1 MYALMLL
8 FGAATGAIM
17 LSDGLQDLLRKVPFC
32 ANSTSTSSMI
42 IPSTT
47 TIDCTNAVGYLAVYR
62 VCFSLLIFFVMM
74 AAMMIG
80 VRSSRDG
87 RAPIQ
92 NGFWGLKFLIVISIT
107 IGAFFI
113 QNEAFGI
120 WMMWI
125 GMIGGFAFILIQL
138 VLIVDFAH
146 NWADIW
152 VGNYEDSNS
161 RGWFIALMS
170 ATAVQYILSL
180 TGIILLFTY
189 YTQSDDCA
197 LNKFFISFNMILCVV
212 VSVLSITPK
221 VQEAQPRSGLLQS
234 AIVTLYTVYLTWSA
248 VANNPDGNCNPG
260 LLGIIGDEKNKV
272 SFDKTSI
279 IGLVI
284 WMFCILYSS
293 LRSANAVSSINQ
305 PDPERQDDKRSNNGD
320 AKVWDNEEDNVA
332 YSWSIF
338 HLTFAAASLY
348 VMMCLTNW
356 YQPNSSLNSMNANA
370 ASMWIKVISSWVGL
384 VLYGWSLIA
393 PMILTDR
400 DFN

>member
-1 MYALMLL
+1 
-8 FGAATGAIM
+8 M
-17 LSDGLQDLLRKVPFC
+17 LSDGLQDFLKKVPFC
-32 ANSTSTSSMI
+32 ENSTSTSSMI
-42 IPSTT
+42 IPKTSTF
-47 TIDCTNAVGYLAVYR
+47 DCDNALGYLAVYR
-62 VCFSLLIFFVMM
+62 VGFALLVFFLTM

-92 NGFWGLKFLIVISIT
+92 NGFWALKFMIVIAIA

-113 QNEAFGI
+113 HDGSFGT
-120 WMMWI
+120 WMMWL

-152 VGNYEDSNS
+152 VGNYEESES

-180 TGIILLFTY
+180 AGIILLYSY
-189 YTQSDDCA
+189 YTQSDDCG
-197 LNKFFISFNMILCVV
+197 LNKFFISFNMILCIA
-212 VSVLSITPK
+212 VSVLSILPR

-260 LLGIIGDEKNKV
+260 LLGIISNDHNKV

-293 LRSANAVSSINQ
+293 LRSASAVSSLAQ
-305 PDPERQDDKRSNNGD
+305 DPERQG
-320 AKVWDNEEDNVA
+320 
-332 YSWSIF
+332 
-338 HLTFAAASLY
+338 LY
-348 VMMCLTNW
+348 C
-356 YQPNSSLNSMNANA
+356 YFRQNSPPVHVLG
-370 ASMWIKVISSWVGL
+370 KLL
-384 VLYGWSLIA
+384 VFLWF
-393 PMILTDR
+393 PFT
-400 DFN
+400 